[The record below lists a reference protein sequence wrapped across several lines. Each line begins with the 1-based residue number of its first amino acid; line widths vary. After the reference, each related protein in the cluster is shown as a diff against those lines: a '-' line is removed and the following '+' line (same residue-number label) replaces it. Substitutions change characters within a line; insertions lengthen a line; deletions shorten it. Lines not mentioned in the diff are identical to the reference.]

1 MRRTREESHDEW
13 LSSLFSSCA
22 KVDDSHNPKR
32 FEASVLFAKAS
43 TSSLNSLTAHLDISL
58 SGIYLISFR
67 FHTGFFM
74 FEALSDKLKKVL
86 KDLRGQGR
94 LAESHIEAAMRE
106 IRIALLEAD
115 VNFKVVKSFV
125 DRVKEKALGQEV
137 MGSLSPAQQVV
148 KVVYDEMVEM
158 LGGTSTQLLFTKRI
172 PNVVMIV
179 GLQGS
184 GKTTTT
190 GKLARLLVETQKR
203 RPLLL
208 SVDVYRPAARQQLSI
223 IGQAIGQPVFD
234 APAVNDPME
243 LCRQAVRECE
253 LTGYD
258 TLLIDTAGRLHIDE
272 ELMAELQQIKRA
284 TVPSEILFIAD
295 AMTGQDAVRSAQEF
309 HEQVGLTGVILT
321 KMEGDTRGGAALSIK
336 EVTGQPIKF
345 LGVGERYDAIEP
357 FYPDRIAQ
365 RILGMGDVLSLIE
378 KVQAE
383 VDQDKAIELQQKL
396 ARDKFSLEDF
406 RDQLRQMKRLGSLD
420 KLLDMLPSNLLG
432 GMRMTPEQ
440 TAEMEQKL
448 KITDAIISSMTP
460 EERRDHTLLNG
471 SRRKRIAR
479 GSGTAV
485 QEVNQMINEY
495 TEMRKMMRMMTSGG
509 LGGMMGGLVGS
520 GVPGFGSGARR
531 KATKRRKKKKKR

>member
-1 MRRTREESHDEW
+1 
-13 LSSLFSSCA
+13 
-22 KVDDSHNPKR
+22 
-32 FEASVLFAKAS
+32 
-43 TSSLNSLTAHLDISL
+43 
-58 SGIYLISFR
+58 
-67 FHTGFFM
+67 M
-74 FEALSDKLKKVL
+74 FEALSDKLRKVL

-94 LAESHIEAAMRE
+94 LSEAHIEAAMRE

-115 VNFKVVKSFV
+115 VNFKVVKTFV

-137 MGSLSPAQQVV
+137 MGALSPAQQVV

-190 GKLARLLVETQKR
+190 GKLAKLLAETQKR

-223 IGQAIGQPVFD
+223 IAKAIGQSVFE
-234 APAVNDPME
+234 APDINDPVE
-243 LCRQAVRECE
+243 LCRQALRECQ

-258 TLLIDTAGRLHIDE
+258 TLLIDTAGRLHVDE
-272 ELMAELQQIKRA
+272 ELMVELKQIKQE
-284 TVPSEILFIAD
+284 TSPIETLFIAD
-295 AMTGQDAVRSAQEF
+295 SMTGQDAVRSAQQF

-345 LGVGERYDAIEP
+345 VGVGEKYDAIE
-357 FYPDRIAQ
+357 Q
-365 RILGMGDVLSLIE
+365 
-378 KVQAE
+378 VQSE
-383 VDQDKAIELQQKL
+383 VDEEKALELQEKL

-406 RDQLRQMKRLGSLD
+406 RDQLRQMKRMGSLD

-432 GMRMTPEQ
+432 GMRITPEQ
-440 TAEMEQKL
+440 SAEME
-448 KITDAIISSMTP
+448 
-460 EERRDHTLLNG
+460 G
-471 SRRKRIAR
+471 
-479 GSGTAV
+479 
-485 QEVNQMINEY
+485 
-495 TEMRKMMRMMTSGG
+495 
-509 LGGMMGGLVGS
+509 
-520 GVPGFGSGARR
+520 
-531 KATKRRKKKKKR
+531 

>member
-1 MRRTREESHDEW
+1 
-13 LSSLFSSCA
+13 
-22 KVDDSHNPKR
+22 
-32 FEASVLFAKAS
+32 
-43 TSSLNSLTAHLDISL
+43 
-58 SGIYLISFR
+58 
-67 FHTGFFM
+67 M
-74 FEALSDKLKKVL
+74 FEALSDKLRKVL

-94 LAESHIEAAMRE
+94 LSETHIEAAMRE

-115 VNFKVVKSFV
+115 VNFKVVKTFV

-158 LGGTSTQLLFTKRI
+158 LGGTSTQLLFTKRV

-190 GKLARLLVETQKR
+190 GKLAKLLAETQKR

-223 IGQAIGQPVFD
+223 IAKAIGQSVFE
-234 APAVNDPME
+234 APDINDPVE
-243 LCRQAVRECE
+243 LCRQALRECQ

-258 TLLIDTAGRLHIDE
+258 TLLVDTAGRLHVDE
-272 ELMAELQQIKRA
+272 ELMVELKQIKQETA
-284 TVPSEILFIAD
+284 PIETLFIAD
-295 AMTGQDAVRSAQEF
+295 AMTGQDAVRSAQQF
-309 HEQVGLTGVILT
+309 HEQVGLTGVVLT

-345 LGVGERYDAIEP
+345 VGVGEKYDAIEQ

-383 VDQDKAIELQQKL
+383 VDEEKALELQEKL

-406 RDQLRQMKRLGSLD
+406 RDQLRQMKRMGSLD
-420 KLLDMLPSNLLG
+420 KLLDMLPTGLLG

-448 KITDAIISSMTP
+448 KLTEAIINSMTP
-460 EERRDHTLLNG
+460 EERRNHALLNA

-479 GSGTAV
+479 GSGTSV
-485 QEVNQMINEY
+485 QDVNQMINEY

-509 LGGMMGGLVGS
+509 LGGMMGGLGGKLAGGLVG
-520 GVPGFGSGARR
+520 GGLPGFGAGNRR
-531 KATKRRKKKKKR
+531 KATKRKKKKKKR

>member
-1 MRRTREESHDEW
+1 
-13 LSSLFSSCA
+13 
-22 KVDDSHNPKR
+22 
-32 FEASVLFAKAS
+32 
-43 TSSLNSLTAHLDISL
+43 
-58 SGIYLISFR
+58 
-67 FHTGFFM
+67 M

-94 LAESHIEAAMRE
+94 LTEAHIEAAMRE

-115 VNFKVVKSFV
+115 VNFKVVKTFI
-125 DRVKEKALGQEV
+125 DRVKEKALGKEV

-158 LGGTSTQLLFTKRI
+158 LGGTSTQLLFTRRI

-190 GKLARLLVETQKR
+190 GKLARLLADSQKR

-223 IGQAIGQPVFD
+223 IAQAIGQPGFE
-234 APAVNDPME
+234 APEVNDPLE
-243 LCRQAVRECE
+243 LCRRAVRECE
-253 LTGYD
+253 LTGHD
-258 TLLIDTAGRLHIDE
+258 TLLIDTAGRLHVDE
-272 ELMAELQQIKRA
+272 ELMVELQQIKRE
-284 TVPSEILFIAD
+284 TMPSEILFIAD

-309 HEQVGLTGVILT
+309 HERVGLTGVILT

-345 LGVGERYDAIEP
+345 IGVGERYDAIEP

-383 VDQDKAIELQQKL
+383 DEQDKALELQEKR
-396 ARDKFSLEDF
+396 ARDAFTLEDF
-406 RDQLRQMKRLGSLD
+406 RDQLYQIKRVGSLD
-420 KLLDMLPSNLLG
+420 KILDMLPSGLLG
-432 GMRMTPEQ
+432 GVRVSSEQMT
-440 TAEMEQKL
+440 EMEQKL
-448 KITDAIISSMTP
+448 KLTEAIINSMTP
-460 EERRDHTLLNG
+460 LERRNHTVLNA
-471 SRRKRIAR
+471 SRRKRISR
-479 GSGTAV
+479 GSGTTV

-495 TEMRKMMRMMTSGG
+495 DQMRKMMRMVTSGG
-509 LGGMMGGLVGS
+509 LGGLLGMGG
-520 GVPGFGSGARR
+520 GVPGFGGTRR
-531 KATKRRKKKKKR
+531 KATKQRKKKKKR

>member
-1 MRRTREESHDEW
+1 
-13 LSSLFSSCA
+13 
-22 KVDDSHNPKR
+22 
-32 FEASVLFAKAS
+32 
-43 TSSLNSLTAHLDISL
+43 
-58 SGIYLISFR
+58 
-67 FHTGFFM
+67 M
-74 FEALSDKLKKVL
+74 FESLSDKLRKIL
-86 KDLRGQGR
+86 KDLRGQGKVTE
-94 LAESHIEAAMRE
+94 AHIEAAMRE

-115 VNFKVVKSFV
+115 VNFKVVKALI
-125 DRVKEKALGQEV
+125 DRIKEKALGQEV

-158 LGGTSTQLLFTKRI
+158 LGGTSTQLLFTKKI

-190 GKLARLLVETQKR
+190 GKLARLLTKTQSR
-203 RPLLL
+203 RPLLV

-223 IGQAIGQPVFD
+223 IGQAIGIPVFD
-234 APAVNDPME
+234 SPGVDSPLE
-243 LCRQAVRECE
+243 LCRLAINECQ

-258 TLLIDTAGRLHIDE
+258 TLLIDTAGRLHVDE
-272 ELMAELQQIKRA
+272 ELMVELEQIKRE
-284 TVPSEILFIAD
+284 TSPVEILYIAD
-295 AMTGQDAVRSAQEF
+295 AMTGQDAVTSAAQF
-309 HEQVGLTGVILT
+309 HERVGVTGVILT

-378 KVQAE
+378 KVQSE
-383 VDQDKAIELQQKL
+383 VDQEKALELQQKML
-396 ARDKFSLEDF
+396 RDKFSLEDF
-406 RDQLRQMKRLGSLD
+406 RDQLRQMKKLGSLD
-420 KLLDMLPSNLLG
+420 KLLDMLPSSLMG
-432 GMRMTPEQ
+432 GLKVTSEQ
-440 TAEMEQKL
+440 TAEMEHKL
-448 KITDAIISSMTP
+448 KLTEAIINSMTP
-460 EERRDHTLLNG
+460 QERRDHTILNA

-495 TEMRKMMRMMTSGG
+495 LEMKKMMRMMTSGG
-509 LGGMMGGLVGS
+509 LGGLFGGAGGRLAGSMMGGGL
-520 GVPGFGSGARR
+520 PGFGSGSRR
-531 KATKRRKKKKKR
+531 KATKRRKKKKKH

>member
-1 MRRTREESHDEW
+1 
-13 LSSLFSSCA
+13 
-22 KVDDSHNPKR
+22 
-32 FEASVLFAKAS
+32 
-43 TSSLNSLTAHLDISL
+43 
-58 SGIYLISFR
+58 
-67 FHTGFFM
+67 M
-74 FEALSDKLKKVL
+74 FEALSDKLRKVL

-94 LAESHIEAAMRE
+94 LTEAHIEAAMRE

-115 VNFKVVKSFV
+115 VNFKVVKSFI
-125 DRVKEKALGQEV
+125 DRIKEKALGQEV

-190 GKLARLLVETQKR
+190 GKLAKHLAESQKR
-203 RPLLL
+203 RPLLV

-223 IGQAIGQPVFD
+223 IAQAIDQPVFE
-234 APAVNDPME
+234 APDINEPLE
-243 LCRQAVRECE
+243 LVRQAMRECQ
-253 LTGYD
+253 LVGYD
-258 TLLIDTAGRLHIDE
+258 TLLIDTAGRLHVDE
-272 ELMAELQQIKRA
+272 ELMVELQQIKQES
-284 TVPSEILFIAD
+284 VPSEILFIAD
-295 AMTGQDAVRSAQEF
+295 AMTGQDAVRSAQQF
-309 HEQVGLTGVILT
+309 HERVGLTGVVLT

-345 LGVGERYDAIEP
+345 IGVGERYDAIES

-378 KVQAE
+378 KVQSE
-383 VDQDKAIELQQKL
+383 VDEEKALELQEKL

-432 GMRMTPEQ
+432 GLKMTPEQ
-440 TAEMEQKL
+440 TSEMEDKL
-448 KITDAIISSMTP
+448 KLTEAIINSMTP
-460 EERRDHTLLNG
+460 DERRNHSLLNA

-479 GSGTAV
+479 GSGTSV

-495 TEMRKMMRMMTSGG
+495 MDMRKMMRMMTSGG
-509 LGGMMGGLVGS
+509 LGGMMGGLGGRLAGGLMGGLGGGS
-520 GVPGFGSGARR
+520 GRR
-531 KATKRRKKKKKR
+531 KATKRKKKKKKR

>member
-1 MRRTREESHDEW
+1 
-13 LSSLFSSCA
+13 
-22 KVDDSHNPKR
+22 
-32 FEASVLFAKAS
+32 
-43 TSSLNSLTAHLDISL
+43 
-58 SGIYLISFR
+58 
-67 FHTGFFM
+67 M
-74 FEALSDKLKKVL
+74 FEALSDKLRKVL

-94 LAESHIEAAMRE
+94 LTEAHIEAAMRE

-115 VNFKVVKSFV
+115 VNFKVVKTFI
-125 DRVKEKALGQEV
+125 DRIKEKALGQEV

-190 GKLARLLVETQKR
+190 GKLAKHLAESQKR

-223 IGQAIGQPVFD
+223 IAQAIGQPVFE
-234 APAVNDPME
+234 APDINEPLE
-243 LCRQAVRECE
+243 LVRQAMRECQ
-253 LTGYD
+253 LVGYD
-258 TLLIDTAGRLHIDE
+258 TLLIDTAGRLHVDE
-272 ELMAELQQIKRA
+272 ELMVELQRIKQES
-284 TVPSEILFIAD
+284 VPSEILFIAD
-295 AMTGQDAVRSAQEF
+295 AMTGQDAVRSAQQF
-309 HEQVGLTGVILT
+309 HERVGLTGVVLT

-345 LGVGERYDAIEP
+345 IGVGERYDAIES

-378 KVQAE
+378 KVQSE
-383 VDQDKAIELQQKL
+383 VDEEKALELQEKL

-432 GMRMTPEQ
+432 GLKMTPEQ
-440 TAEMEQKL
+440 TAEMEGKL
-448 KITDAIISSMTP
+448 KLTEAIINSMTP
-460 EERRDHTLLNG
+460 DERRNHTLLNA

-479 GSGTAV
+479 GSGTSV

-495 TEMRKMMRMMTSGG
+495 MDMRKMMRMMTSGG
-509 LGGMMGGLVGS
+509 LGGMMGGLG
-520 GVPGFGSGARR
+520 GRLAGGLMGGLGGGGGRR
-531 KATKRRKKKKKR
+531 KATKRKKKKKKR

>member
-1 MRRTREESHDEW
+1 
-13 LSSLFSSCA
+13 
-22 KVDDSHNPKR
+22 
-32 FEASVLFAKAS
+32 
-43 TSSLNSLTAHLDISL
+43 
-58 SGIYLISFR
+58 
-67 FHTGFFM
+67 M
-74 FEALSDKLKKVL
+74 FEALSEKLRRVL

-94 LAESHIEAAMRE
+94 LTEAHIEAAMRE
-106 IRIALLEAD
+106 IRMALLEAD
-115 VNFKVVKSFV
+115 VNFKVVKTFI
-125 DRVKEKALGQEV
+125 DRVKEKALDQEV
-137 MGSLSPAQQVV
+137 IGSLSPAQQVV
-148 KVVYDEMVEM
+148 KVVHDEMVEM
-158 LGGTSTQLLFTKRI
+158 LGGTSTQLLFTKRP

-190 GKLARLLVETQKR
+190 GKIAKFLAEKQNR

-223 IGQAIGQPVFD
+223 IGEAIKQPVFE
-234 APAVNDPME
+234 ASEINEPLE
-243 LCRQAVRECE
+243 LVRRALRECQ

-258 TLLIDTAGRLHIDE
+258 TLLIDTAGRLHVDE
-272 ELMAELQQIKRA
+272 ELMVELQQIKQEA
-284 TVPSEILFIAD
+284 TPVEILFVAD
-295 AMTGQDAVRSAQEF
+295 AMTGQDAVRSAQQF
-309 HEQVGLTGVILT
+309 HEQVGLTGVVLT
-321 KMEGDTRGGAALSIK
+321 KMDGDTRGGAALSIK

-345 LGVGERYDAIEP
+345 VGVGEKYDAIEQ

-383 VDQDKAIELQQKL
+383 VDEEKALELQEKL

-420 KLLDMLPSNLLG
+420 KLLDMLPSGLLG

-440 TAEMEQKL
+440 TAEMEGKL
-448 KITDAIISSMTP
+448 QLTEAIINSMTP
-460 EERRDHTLLNG
+460 EERHNHAILNA

-479 GSGTAV
+479 GSGTSV

-495 TEMRKMMRMMTSGG
+495 MEMRKMMRMMTSGG
-509 LGGMMGGLVGS
+509 LGGMMGGLG
-520 GVPGFGSGARR
+520 GKLAGGLMGGMPGFGAGNRR

>member
-1 MRRTREESHDEW
+1 
-13 LSSLFSSCA
+13 
-22 KVDDSHNPKR
+22 
-32 FEASVLFAKAS
+32 
-43 TSSLNSLTAHLDISL
+43 
-58 SGIYLISFR
+58 
-67 FHTGFFM
+67 M

-86 KDLRGQGR
+86 KDLRGQGKVTE
-94 LAESHIEAAMRE
+94 AHIEAAMRE

-115 VNFKVVKSFV
+115 VNYKVVKTFV

-137 MGSLSPAQQVV
+137 IGSLSPAQQVV
-148 KVVYDEMVEM
+148 KIVYDEMVEV

-172 PNVVMIV
+172 PNVVMMV

-190 GKLARLLVETQKR
+190 GKLAKFLAENQRR

-223 IGQAIGQPVFD
+223 IAKAINQPVFE
-234 APAVNDPME
+234 APDINDPVE
-243 LCRQAVRECE
+243 LCRQALRECQ

-272 ELMAELQQIKRA
+272 ELMVELQHIKQE
-284 TVPSEILFIAD
+284 TQPSEILFIAD
-295 AMTGQDAVRSAQEF
+295 AMTGQDAVRSAQQF
-309 HEQVGLTGVILT
+309 HERVGLTGVILT
-321 KMEGDTRGGAALSIK
+321 KMEGDSRGGAALSIK

-345 LGVGERYDAIEP
+345 IGVGEKYDALEA

-383 VDQDKAIELQQKL
+383 VDEEKALELQNKI

-406 RDQLRQMKRLGSLD
+406 RDQLRQMKRMGSIG
-420 KLLDMLPSNLLG
+420 KLLDLLPSNLLG
-432 GMRMTPEQ
+432 GFKITPEQ
-440 TAEMEQKL
+440 MAEMEDKL
-448 KITDAIISSMTP
+448 KVIEAIIDSMTP
-460 EERRDHTLLNG
+460 DERRNHEILNA

-479 GSGTAV
+479 GSGTTV

-495 TEMRKMMRMMTSGG
+495 LDMRKMMRMMTSGG
-509 LGGMMGGLVGS
+509 MGGMMGGLG
-520 GVPGFGSGARR
+520 GKLAGGLMGGGLGGFGAGGRR
-531 KATKRRKKKKKR
+531 KATKRRKKKKKK

>member
-1 MRRTREESHDEW
+1 
-13 LSSLFSSCA
+13 
-22 KVDDSHNPKR
+22 
-32 FEASVLFAKAS
+32 
-43 TSSLNSLTAHLDISL
+43 
-58 SGIYLISFR
+58 
-67 FHTGFFM
+67 M
-74 FEALSDKLKKVL
+74 FEALSEKLRKVL
-86 KDLRGQGR
+86 KDLRGQGK
-94 LAESHIEAAMRE
+94 LSEAHIEAAMRE

-115 VNFKVVKSFV
+115 VNFKVVKTFV

-158 LGGTSTQLLFTKRI
+158 LGGTSTQLLFTKRT

-190 GKLARLLVETQKR
+190 GKIAKFLAEKQNR

-223 IGQAIGQPVFD
+223 IAKAISQPVLE
-234 APAVNDPME
+234 APDSSEPLD
-243 LCRQAVRECE
+243 LCRQALRECQ

-258 TLLIDTAGRLHIDE
+258 TLLIDTAGRLHVDE
-272 ELMAELQQIKRA
+272 ELMVELQQIKGETA
-284 TVPSEILFIAD
+284 PVEILFVAD
-295 AMTGQDAVRSAQEF
+295 AMTGQDAVRSAQQF
-309 HEQVGLTGVILT
+309 HEKIGLTGIVLT
-321 KMEGDTRGGAALSIK
+321 KMDGDTRGGAALSIK

-345 LGVGERYDAIEP
+345 VGVGEKYDAIEQ

-383 VDQDKAIELQQKL
+383 VDEEKALELQEKL

-420 KLLDMLPSNLLG
+420 KLLDMLPTNLMG
-432 GMRMTPEQ
+432 GLRMTPEQ
-440 TAEMEQKL
+440 TAEMEGKL
-448 KITDAIISSMTP
+448 KLTEAIINSMTQ
-460 EERRDHTLLNG
+460 EERRNHAILNA

-479 GSGTAV
+479 GSGTSV
-485 QEVNQMINEY
+485 QEVNEMIGEY

-509 LGGMMGGLVGS
+509 LGGMMGGLG
-520 GVPGFGSGARR
+520 GKLAGGLMGGGLPGFGAGNRR